1 MVIYIS
7 FSVDEEE
14 GLLEDSIS
22 NDKPDDSE
30 ESSERK
36 ETSNNADSD
45 DIMVNTCSSI
55 ISIFKFWSLNN
66 KIMFVLVPS
75 FHAFH
80 TRKTEQTSW

>member
-45 DIMVNTCSSI
+45 DIMVNAFSSI
-55 ISIFKFWSLNN
+55 ISVFIFWFLNN

-80 TRKTEQTSW
+80 